1 MKRKYSFLV
10 FILSLTHLVNAQS
23 DFIDKIELDLI
34 PGEVQHINLSEE
46 NSSLAIKS
54 VRKLE
59 ELNLKLENE
68 NIELKPD
75 LHIENEGLYTSN
87 LIFLNPGTKNLSI
100 SSQFRTNLQLFL
112 LKVPKINVNQE
123 ISKYQTDSCEEPLG
137 IDQDVWRSGLPAPT
151 ISPTLNQVNH
161 CVIHHSAGSN
171 TATDYI
177 EVVRNIYTF
186 HTGVNGWDDI
196 GYNYLIAQDG
206 TLFHGRDGQ
215 NLYSDDNVRGAHFCG
230 KNTGTMGVCLLGD
243 YTTVVPTL
251 AALSTL
257 EDLLLWKLNKESLQ
271 PGDSAIHP
279 LPGGDYLGRV
289 VGHQDGCATACPG
302 TFLYADIPGIIDSL
316 EDRIDNCPTPS
327 SIHFTNTS
335 YELAIYPQPASDI
348 IIISSKEKGMLFIY
362 DLIGREIFK
371 VKKTHEQLKINTNAY
386 PRGTYTLKLLT
397 KDRQM
402 KGKILVQP

>member
-1 MKRKYSFLV
+1 MKRKYSILV
-10 FILSLTHLVNAQS
+10 FILSLTQFVNAQS
-23 DFIDKIELDLI
+23 DFIDKIEINLI
-34 PGEVQHINLSEE
+34 PGKVQHLNLSEE
-46 NSSLAIKS
+46 HSSLAFKS
-54 VRKLE
+54 ARKLE
-59 ELNLKLENE
+59 ELSVKLDNE
-68 NIELKPD
+68 IVELKPD
-75 LHIENEGLYTSN
+75 MHVENESVYTSY
-87 LIFLNPGTKNLSI
+87 LIFLNPGSKSLSI

-112 LKVPKINVNQE
+112 LKVPKINVNQSL
-123 ISKYQTDSCEEPLG
+123 SKLQTDSCEKPAG

-151 ISPTLNQVNH
+151 VSPTLNQVNH

-171 TATDYI
+171 TATDYT
-177 EVVRNIYTF
+177 EVVRNIYLY

-271 PGDSAIHP
+271 PADSARHP
-279 LPGGDYLGRV
+279 LPGGAYLGRV

-316 EDRIDNCPTPS
+316 ENRIDNCLTPS

-348 IIISSKEKGMLFIY
+348 IFIRSEENGMLYIF
-362 DLIGREIFK
+362 DLMGREILRI
-371 VKKTHEQLKINTNAY
+371 KKTKNPLKINTNAY
-386 PRGTYTLKLLT
+386 PHGTYTLKLLN
-397 KDRQM
+397 KDRQL
-402 KGKILVQP
+402 KGKIVIQP